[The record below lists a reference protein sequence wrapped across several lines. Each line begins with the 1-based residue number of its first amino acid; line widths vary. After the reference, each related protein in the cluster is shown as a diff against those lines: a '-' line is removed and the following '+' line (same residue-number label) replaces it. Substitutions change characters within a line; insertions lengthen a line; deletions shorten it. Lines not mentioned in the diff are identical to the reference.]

1 MPPYNLIHAQ
11 FPMNATQEFK
21 KNDQITQS
29 LRDYHPL
36 RLKYSNNN

>member
-21 KNDQITQS
+21 KNDQITPKVYGTIT
-29 LRDYHPL
+29 LYG
-36 RLKYSNNN
+36 